1 MKQSP
6 LQSLIPETKLATVE
20 KALHT
25 AFNTTTVESIMP
37 LTGGR
42 SSALVY
48 KIMVRGKLYLLRLV
62 METDQF
68 RDPIRQHISMNI
80 AAEAGIA
87 PHVYY
92 AEPQDGLSIT
102 DFIETIPLSSHFAS
116 QDALLFELVKTIKS
130 IHATPLFPKL
140 VDFLDGIDLFIQQFK
155 ALKLLPDNATEE
167 HFRYYSQIQQVY
179 PRHGTDLVS
188 SHNDL
193 NPSNIL
199 FDGKKIWIVDWES
212 AFQNDRYADLAIV
225 ANFFVLNEAQ
235 EEVYLKAYFGDS
247 LDEYQKARFFLMRQ
261 VCYMF
266 YAMMLLK
273 LAATL
278 RTPHSILEESM
289 DTPRYREFR
298 EQIGSGKIS
307 STSFEGHLLF
317 GKVLL
322 NEALYNMKMPR
333 FAESMDKITS

>member
-1 MKQSP
+1 MKQSA

-25 AFNTTTVESIMP
+25 AFNTTTIESITP

-48 KIMVRGKLYLLRLV
+48 KIMVSGKLYLLRLV
-62 METDQF
+62 MEADQF
-68 RDPIRQHISMNI
+68 RDPVRQHICMNI

-92 AEPQDGLSIT
+92 ADPQDGLSIT
-102 DFIETIPLSSHFAS
+102 DFIETTPLSSHFAS
-116 QDALLFELVKTIKS
+116 QEALLFELVKTIKA

-140 VDFLDGIDLFIQQFK
+140 VNFLDGIDLLIQQFK
-155 ALKLLPDNATEE
+155 TLKLLPENATEE
-167 HFRYYSQIQQVY
+167 HFRYYAQIQKAY
-179 PRHGTDLVS
+179 PRYDADLVS

-193 NPSNIL
+193 NPGNIL
-199 FDGKKIWIVDWES
+199 FNGQKIWIVDWES

-225 ANFFVLNEAQ
+225 ANFFVLDEAQ
-235 EEVYLKAYFGDS
+235 EEVYLKAYFGNS
-247 LDEYQKARFFLMRQ
+247 LDAYKKARFFLMRQ

-266 YAMMLLK
+266 YAMMLLN
-273 LAATL
+273 LAASL
-278 RTPHSILEESM
+278 RPPHSIIDEGM

-298 EQIGSGKIS
+298 EQIGSGKVS
-307 STSFEGHLLF
+307 STSYEGHLLF

-322 NEALYNMKMPR
+322 NEALYSMKAPA
-333 FAESMDKITS
+333 FAESIDKVLR

>member
-1 MKQSP
+1 MKQST

-20 KALHT
+20 KALHE

-48 KIMVRGKLYLLRLV
+48 RIMVRGKLYLLRLV
-62 METDQF
+62 MEADQF
-68 RDPIRQHISMNI
+68 RDPVRQHICMNI

-92 AEPQDGLSIT
+92 TDPEDALSIT
-102 DFIETIPLSSHFAS
+102 DFIETTPLSRHFAS

-140 VDFLDGIDLFIQQFK
+140 VNFLDGIDLLIQQFK
-155 ALKLLPDNATEE
+155 TLKLLPENATEE
-167 HFRYYSQIQQVY
+167 HFRYYSQIQKVY
-179 PRHGTDLVS
+179 PRRDVDLVS

-225 ANFFVLNEAQ
+225 ANFFVLDEAQ
-235 EEVYLKAYFGDS
+235 EEIYLQAYFGDS
-247 LDEYQKARFFLMRQ
+247 LDEYKKARFFLMRQ
-261 VCYMF
+261 ICYMF
-266 YAMMLLK
+266 YAMMLMN
-273 LAATL
+273 LAVTL
-278 RTPHSILEESM
+278 RPPYSILDESM

-298 EQIGSGKIS
+298 EQISSGKIS
-307 STSFEGHLLF
+307 STSYEGHLLF

-322 NEALYNMKMPR
+322 NEALYNMKMPKS
-333 FAESMDKITS
+333 AKSIDKITS